1 MWAYRGNMHHSR
13 QTCTPEEI
21 QSWNQTFAHVNTNN
35 KKTGR
40 DTISSQKDFGLSN
53 TNVFWFG
60 LGKRK

>member
-1 MWAYRGNMHHSR
+1 MHHSR